1 MNKIIVTGDIHGNP
15 FQRLNLENFP
25 EGKTYTKEDYV
36 IILGDFGLVWD
47 DSAMEHSCLDWLENK
62 PWTTLF
68 IDGNHENYDL
78 LNKFPI
84 EEWGSGRVQKIRSSV
99 IHLLRGEVYDIG
111 GYKFLAM
118 GGARS
123 HDIQDGILEVGDPR
137 IKIWKKDDFK
147 LFRIN
152 HISWW
157 EEEIPNEE
165 ERKNALKN
173 LAENDYKVDYILT
186 HEAPSSDVVLM
197 DHLLYHPDEYSKWL
211 EMEIRQKV
219 KYKKW
224 FFGHYHLNLDVNE
237 KETCLFE
244 RRIRIV

>member
-1 MNKIIVTGDIHGNP
+1 MSKIIVTGDIHGNP

-25 EGKTYTKEDYV
+25 EGKTFTKEDYV

-84 EEWGSGRVQKIRSSV
+84 EEWGGGRVQKIRSSV

-137 IKIWKKDDFK
+137 IKIWKKDNFK

-197 DHLLYHPDEYSKWL
+197 DHLLYHPDEYSRWL
-211 EMEIRQKV
+211 EIEIRQKV

>member
-84 EEWGSGRVQKIRSSV
+84 EEWSGGRVQKIRSSV

-186 HEAPSSDVVLM
+186 HEAPSSDVILM

>member
-84 EEWGSGRVQKIRSSV
+84 EEWGGGRVQKIRSSV
-99 IHLLRGEVYDIG
+99 IHLLRGEIYDIG

-211 EMEIRQKV
+211 EVEIRQKV